1 MCPEAA
7 FAEAADGTQQPVVE
21 EAVAAGGGMV
31 DEELPIED
39 AAEGQPAGDVIQSE
53 GPSNDG
59 ADAPSDGTAEDEG
72 EPGNG
77 SGEPPAENAD
87 GAEAVTATESVATE
101 AAATEDE
108 AREQLADEA
117 AAQAVTY
124 AHAATAEQNGV
135 TFTVGW
141 DDAPA
146 GTATTFHV
154 AQAGG
159 SSAAKARM
167 DAPTYWG
174 ADGSQE
180 SVCDPTRNQWG
191 SYYELGTD
199 GYDFSFELTASG
211 VYRINFYFMDAES
224 GVWYLRTTAVV
235 EVDDEARPSV
245 TQIVNSAVA
254 QCYAETTGS
263 EYDMALWLHDWVL
276 NQLDYD
282 HSLNWCSAES
292 GLTRGQGTCESYQRI
307 YAKLLNAAGIANG
320 RVEGNGHTWNAA
332 RIDGKWCQMDLTW
345 DDTSDNW
352 YGDLDQHHLYFGLT
366 DELMAIAHGDHAA
379 NYQADGYAYRST
391 DLSNDY
397 FVRNGKADEW
407 ATAYAYRIQQHL
419 DAKKTSFSVNADN
432 EGFPP
437 SISGIQNAIVA
448 YAMNQREWS
457 TDDETVTLTAM
468 SNVTTVSSYEWSAR
482 FDFEAEYPRVS
493 ATPGTPAIPD
503 PVVADGTYLVTAAE
517 SGCSL
522 SSSAGAL
529 AFERDAAT
537 GLYRISSGGRLLT
550 ESGAAA
556 VLADPDGSAAQLW
569 RLDECEWGYTVTA
582 SSGLVLDD
590 RYCEASEGNPV
601 WLYERNGSAAQA
613 WRLN

>member
-1 MCPEAA
+1 MKANLETAA
-7 FAEAADGTQQPVVE
+7 VKTPQKTPTVPKRSRQRKASPPKQLRPRTR
-21 EAVAAGGGMV
+21 
-31 DEELPIED
+31 
-39 AAEGQPAGDVIQSE
+39 PANS
-53 GPSNDG
+53 P
-59 ADAPSDGTAEDEG
+59 PTKPTAQ
-72 EPGNG
+72 
-77 SGEPPAENAD
+77 
-87 GAEAVTATESVATE
+87 
-101 AAATEDE
+101 AAA
-108 AREQLADEA
+108 
-117 AAQAVTY
+117 Y
-124 AHAATAEQNGV
+124 AHTAAAEQNGV

-146 GTATTFHV
+146 GAATTFHV
-154 AQAGG
+154 TQTGG
-159 SSAAKARM
+159 GPAAKARM
-167 DAPTYWG
+167 DVPTYWD

-180 SVCDPTRNQWG
+180 SVCDPTRSQWG
-191 SYYELGTD
+191 SYYELGAD

-263 EYDMALWLHDWVL
+263 EYDVALWLHDWVL
-276 NQLDYD
+276 DQLDYD

-292 GLTRGQGTCESYQRI
+292 GLTHGQGTCESYQRI

-345 DDTSDNW
+345 DDSSDNW
-352 YGDLDQHHLYFGLT
+352 YGDLDQRNLYFGLT
-366 DELMAIAHGDHAA
+366 DELMAIAHSDHAA
-379 NYQADGYAYRST
+379 NCQADG
-391 DLSNDY
+391 
-397 FVRNGKADEW
+397 
-407 ATAYAYRIQQHL
+407 YAYRIQQHL
-419 DAKKTSFSVNADN
+419 DAKETSFSVNADN

-457 TDDETVTLTAM
+457 TDNETVTLTAM